1 MQRGVG
7 ALLRAVQPGQFA
19 IVMATGIV
27 SLAAWLDG
35 MVAVATAL
43 FAINQAVYVALWA
56 LLLARLA
63 TERGS
68 FVAAL
73 RDAARTPSLL
83 TIVAGT
89 SVLGKQFSA
98 LAHADA
104 VARGLWLLACALWLI
119 LSYAFFGSVALSQ
132 EKEGPESYPDGGW
145 LLTVVAT
152 QSVALLGAGLAP
164 GFGGAEDVV
173 LFLALAA
180 YLLGYML
187 YLFVSFLVLER
198 LLFRPLTAE
207 EFLPS
212 YWINMGAVAI
222 TTLAGATLISNVAD
236 WRFLGDILP
245 FLDGFTIFAWAIAT
259 WWIPL
264 LVIFTLWRYLH
275 RRYPVRYDLLYW
287 SAVFPLGMYTVCT
300 FELAGTLNLP
310 FLAAV
315 PRRFVFVAL
324 AAWLCTFLGL
334 VVHLVRPIVAGLRS
348 HVRPPSR

>member
-1 MQRGVG
+1 M
-7 ALLRAVQPGQFA
+7 LRAVQPGQFA

-27 SLAAWLDG
+27 SIAAWLDG
-35 MVAVATAL
+35 KTAVAIAL
-43 FAINQAVYVALWA
+43 FAINQAVYAALWL

-73 RDAARTPSLL
+73 RDAATTPALL
-83 TIVAGT
+83 TVVAGT

-98 LAHADA
+98 LAHDDA
-104 VARGLWLLACALWLI
+104 VARALWLLASALWLI
-119 LSYAFFGSVALSQ
+119 LSYAFFGGVALSQ
-132 EKEGPESYPDGGW
+132 KKGSLETYPDGGW

-187 YLFVSFLVLER
+187 YLFVGFLILER

-207 EFLPS
+207 ELLPS

-222 TTLAGATLISNVAD
+222 TTLAGATMITSVAD
-236 WRFLGDILP
+236 WRFLRDVLP
-245 FLDGFTIFAWAIAT
+245 FLEGFTIFAWAIAT

-264 LVIFTLWRYLH
+264 LVIFTLWRYLR
-275 RRYPVRYDLLYW
+275 RRYPLRYDLQYW

-300 FELAGTLNLP
+300 FELAGALKLP
-310 FLAAV
+310 FLLAV
-315 PRRFVFVAL
+315 PRRFVYVAL
-324 AAWLCTFLGL
+324 AAWLCTSLGL
-334 VVHLVRPIVAGLRS
+334 LARLASLVLPGPRS
-348 HVRPPSR
+348 R

>member
-1 MQRGVG
+1 MGTR
-7 ALLRAVQPGQFA
+7 LRAIHPGQFA

-27 SLAAWLDG
+27 SLAASLDG
-35 MVAVATAL
+35 MDGVARAL
-43 FAINQAVYVALWA
+43 FAINQTVYVALWA
-56 LLLARLA
+56 LLLVRLA
-63 TERGS
+63 RERGA

-98 LAHADA
+98 LAHDDA
-104 VARGLWLLACALWLI
+104 LARGLWLLASALWVVLT
-119 LSYAFFGSVALSQ
+119 YAFFGAVALSS
-132 EKEGPESYPDGGW
+132 EKESLEKYPDGGW

-152 QSVALLGAGLAP
+152 QSVALLGATLAA
-164 GFGGAEDVV
+164 GFGGAEDVI
-173 LFLALAA
+173 LFLSLAA

-187 YLFVSFLVLER
+187 YLFVSFLILER
-198 LLFRPLTAE
+198 LLFRPLTAD

-212 YWINMGAVAI
+212 YWINVGAVAI

-236 WRFLGDILP
+236 WRFLRDILP
-245 FLDGFTIFAWAIAT
+245 FLEGFPLFAWAIAT

-287 SAVFPLGMYTVCT
+287 SAVFPLGMYTACT
-300 FELAGTLNLP
+300 FELAGALNLP
-310 FLAAV
+310 FLLAV
-315 PRRFVFVAL
+315 PRRFVYVAL

-334 VVHLVRPIVAGLRS
+334 VARLAALLRS
-348 HVRPPSR
+348 GLGTR